1 MGDGAGLSWP
11 VKKNE
16 LRGKRKPIDVTF
28 VMWAHP
34 ARPLIERGA
43 RRSHMV
49 DETLPASGDAGQ
61 ACVARRRQV
70 AAPLLDDGL
79 SDVRDPHGDGAGLRF
94 DIGESTA
101 ATIQT
106 TCHKRNGDRRSG
118 PVRCVRPATNRW
130 QDRCAGAGGSMSPVS
145 R

>member
-28 VMWAHP
+28 VMWARP

-61 ACVARRRQV
+61 ACVARGRQV

-79 SDVRDPHGDGAGLRF
+79 SDVRDPHGGGAGLRF
-94 DIGESTA
+94 DIGETTA
-101 ATIQT
+101 AISRQ
-106 TCHKRNGDRRSG
+106 H
-118 PVRCVRPATNRW
+118 ATSVMVIGAQGRW
-130 QDRCAGAGGSMSPVS
+130 AVYVQLRIGGKIVVPEPGAQ
-145 R
+145 

>member
-28 VMWAHP
+28 VMWAGR

-61 ACVARRRQV
+61 ACVARGRQV

-79 SDVRDPHGDGAGLRF
+79 SDVRDPLRGRRRTAIRYRREHG
-94 DIGESTA
+94 
-101 ATIQT
+101 
-106 TCHKRNGDRRSG
+106 GDY
-118 PVRCVRPATNRW
+118 PDNMPQA
-130 QDRCAGAGGSMSPVS
+130 
-145 R
+145 